1 MPRGAMSHLALVV
14 TDLAAATAFYDSV
27 LAFMGYARVPVPE
40 ATQTLMKTALIAYSS
55 PHGAITIRP
64 AKPEFA
70 AMKFHRE
77 AAGLNHFAFAAA
89 SRADV
94 DAMYEKLK
102 EIGATVLDPPAD
114 YAYFPEYYAVY
125 FTDPDGIKFEFAYAP
140 AL

>member
-1 MPRGAMSHLALVV
+1 MARGAMSHLALVV
-14 TDLAAATAFYDSV
+14 IDLAGATAFYDAI
-27 LAFMGYARVPVPE
+27 LGFMGYARVLVPD
-40 ATQTLMKTALIAYSS
+40 ATQTLMKTALIAYAS
-55 PHGAITIRP
+55 PHGAITVRP
-64 AKPEFA
+64 AKREYA
-70 AMKFHRE
+70 AMKFHRDS
-77 AAGLNHFAFAAA
+77 AGLNHFAFVAD

-94 DAMYEKLK
+94 DAMYSKLR

>member
-1 MPRGAMSHLALVV
+1 MTRGAMSHLALVV
-14 TDLAAATAFYDSV
+14 NDLAAAIPFYDAI
-27 LAFMGYARVPVPE
+27 LGFIGYARVPVPE
-40 ATQTLMKTALIAYSS
+40 ATQALMKTALVAYAS
-55 PHGAITIRP
+55 PHGSITIRP

-94 DAMYEKLK
+94 DAMHAKLV
-102 EIGATVLDPPAD
+102 EIGANVLDPPAD

>member
-1 MPRGAMSHLALVV
+1 MARGAMSHLALVV
-14 TDLAAATAFYDSV
+14 NDLLAAIPFYDAI
-27 LAFMGYARVPVPE
+27 LGFIGYARVPVPE
-40 ATQTLMKTALIAYSS
+40 ATQALMQTRLIAYAS
-55 PHGAITIRP
+55 PHGSITLRP
-64 AKPEFA
+64 AKPEFV

-77 AAGLNHFAFAAA
+77 SAGLNHFAFAAA

-94 DAMYEKLK
+94 DAMHAKLK

>member
-1 MPRGAMSHLALVV
+1 MARGAMSHLALVV
-14 TDLAAATAFYDSV
+14 TDLAAATAFYDAILS
-27 LAFMGYARVPVPE
+27 FMGYARVPVPE
-40 ATQTLMKTALIAYSS
+40 ATQALMKTPLAAYGS
-55 PHGAITIRP
+55 PHGSITIRP

-70 AMKFHRE
+70 AMKFHRDS
-77 AAGLNHFAFAAA
+77 AGLNHFAFSAG

-114 YAYFPEYYAVY
+114 YAYFPGYYAVY

-140 AL
+140 AP

>member
-1 MPRGAMSHLALVV
+1 MARGAMSHLALVV
-14 TDLAAATAFYDSV
+14 NDLLAAIPFYDAI
-27 LAFMGYARVPVPE
+27 LGFIGYARVPVPE
-40 ATQTLMKTALIAYSS
+40 ATQALMQTRLIAYAS
-55 PHGAITIRP
+55 PHGSITLRP

-77 AAGLNHFAFAAA
+77 SAGLNHFAFAAA

-94 DAMYEKLK
+94 DAMHAKLK

>member
-1 MPRGAMSHLALVV
+1 MARGAMSHLALVV
-14 TDLAAATAFYDSV
+14 TDLAAATAFYDAI
-27 LAFMGYARVPVPE
+27 LGFMGYAWVPVPE
-40 ATQTLMKTALIAYSS
+40 ATQMLMKTPLVAYAS
-55 PHGAITIRP
+55 PHGSITIRP

-70 AMKFHRE
+70 AMKFHRGS
-77 AAGLNHFAFAAA
+77 AGLNHFAFIAA

-94 DAMYEKLK
+94 DAMHAKLK

-114 YAYFPEYYAVY
+114 YAYFAEYYAVY

>member
-1 MPRGAMSHLALVV
+1 MARGAMNHLALVV
-14 TDLAAATAFYDSV
+14 TDLAAATAFYDPI
-27 LAFMGYARVPVPE
+27 LAFMGYVRVPVPE
-40 ATQTLMKTALIAYSS
+40 ATQTLMKTALIAYAS

-64 AKPEFA
+64 PMPEFE
-70 AMKFHRE
+70 AMKFHRGS
-77 AAGLNHFAFAAA
+77 AGLNHFAFNAA

-94 DAMYEKLK
+94 DAMYSKLK
-102 EIGATVLDPPAD
+102 EMGATVLDPPTE

>member
-1 MPRGAMSHLALVV
+1 MARGAMSHLALVV
-14 TDLAAATAFYDSV
+14 TDLPAAIEFYDAI
-27 LAFMGYARVPVPE
+27 LGFLGYAQVQVPE
-40 ATQTLMKTALIAYSS
+40 ATQVLMKTRLVAYAS
-55 PHGAITIRP
+55 PHGSITVRP
-64 AKPEFA
+64 SKPAFA

-94 DAMYEKLK
+94 DAMHAKLR

-114 YAYFPEYYAVY
+114 YEYFPEYYAVY

-140 AL
+140 AP